1 MKKVSLELQPCL
13 GERSGVGTYA
23 YELAKRLKNTN
34 QIQFQGNIFNFCNRH
49 DNSLLTAEYP
59 FSFKEN
65 HLLPYK
71 FFRASQYLIPV
82 PYKNLFGNADLNLF
96 FNYIIPRGVAGKAV
110 TTVYDMTYMRFP
122 ETMMRRNFLRLK
134 TGMEQAVK
142 RADHII
148 TISEFSKNEICNLL
162 DVIPE
167 RIDVIYCSAPE
178 KGESAEFV
186 DVSEKYSIHNQFI
199 LFVGSIEPRKNLVR
213 LIQAFDKL
221 KSKYQIPHQ
230 LVLAGGKGWQNEAI
244 FEAASSS
251 AYSSDIIFTGFVSSR
266 EKSTLYENASLFVF
280 PSVYEGFGIPPLEA
294 MQWGCPVVCSNAASL
309 PEAVGDAAEF
319 VDPESVDSIA
329 NGIWRVLSEKAYA
342 NILIERGYKQIE
354 KFSWNTSATKLME
367 LCKKVLC
374 EE

>member
-23 YELAKRLKNTN
+23 YELAKRLKNTD

-65 HLLPYK
+65 HLIPYK
-71 FFRASQYLIPV
+71 AYRASQYLIPV
-82 PYKNLFGNADLNLF
+82 PYKTLFGSSDLNLF

-110 TTVYDMTYMRFP
+110 TTIYDMTYMRFP
-122 ETMMRRNFLRLK
+122 ETMMRRNYLRLK
-134 TGMEQAVK
+134 TGMEQAVQ

-148 TISEFSKNEICNLL
+148 TISEFSKNEICSFL
-162 DVIPE
+162 DVPPE
-167 RIDVIYCSAPE
+167 RIDVIYCAAPV
-178 KGESAEFV
+178 KGESAEFI
-186 DVSEKYSIHNQFI
+186 DVSEKYCINKPFI
-199 LFVGSIEPRKNLVR
+199 LFVGSVEPRKNLVR

-221 KSKYQIPHQ
+221 KSKFQIPHQ

-244 FEAASSS
+244 FETAS
-251 AYSSDIIFTGFVSSR
+251 ASDYKDSIVFTGFVSSK
-266 EKSTLYENASLFVF
+266 EKSTLYENASVFVF

-309 PEAVGDAAEF
+309 PEAVGDAAEYI
-319 VDPESVDSIA
+319 DPESIDSIA
-329 NGIWRVLSEKAYA
+329 NGIWRVLSEETYA
-342 NILIERGYKQIE
+342 GILIERGYKQIE
-354 KFSWNTSATKLME
+354 KFSWDFSSSQLME
-367 LCKKVLC
+367 LCKRVLD